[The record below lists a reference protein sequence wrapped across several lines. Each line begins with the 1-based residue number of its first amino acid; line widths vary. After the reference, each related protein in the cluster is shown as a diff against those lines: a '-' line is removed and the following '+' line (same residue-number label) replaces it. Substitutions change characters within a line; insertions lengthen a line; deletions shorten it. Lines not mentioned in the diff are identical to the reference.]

1 MDEKRLSRYIDSL
14 NKGKKPKEHKNNR
27 LQKKEQEE
35 QILFETVRR
44 VKSLGEVEYPKDTF
58 QEQLIYSLT
67 GGKPMEH
74 KSERK
79 KPILIYAVVAAS
91 ILLFVTM
98 YQFLPNKNTSIVSAM
113 ERAISEMKAYH
124 GIIEFS
130 ETNGLGETITQAKR
144 EVWADKD
151 GNYYVIDLEGTS
163 KGLITGKNE
172 KQKWQ
177 LIPEER
183 IAYLLP
189 TFPDVYSFSFE
200 LGNEIEDVTKAQT
213 VKRVGIEELNG
224 RKTTKLEVTPDGGES
239 YFLWI
244 DNKTDLPLQRVSPMQ
259 NAIQM
264 KVTYNLIEFID
275 EIPGNLL
282 AYTTPNGY
290 KEVDK
295 NTEQVAVS
303 LEEAEIL
310 VGFYPVL
317 LEQIPEGY
325 TLSRIAI
332 ENQNSVVKLY
342 YVQNEGTD
350 TILFT
355 QTKEV
360 DEFLPASTA
369 ILGTINNKQAEIIT
383 AEAVKSIRWQ
393 ENGMEYG
400 IYGMIELDVLT
411 EFAKGVS
418 GGEVEIPTSSQRAN
432 EPKIKVEVNLSVE
445 ENEQKSVDAGHS
457 PWRLDPVF
465 VAQVFASLLMEPEG
479 IVGDYP
485 IAYDKIKIIINDGVD
500 AIAEIMD
507 EKSIAKYVYL
517 ERLVRQDDTGIWTVV
532 GYDPAY

>member
-1 MDEKRLSRYIDSL
+1 MDEKRLSKYIDSL
-14 NKGKKPKEHKNNR
+14 NKGKKPKEHKNNS
-27 LQKKEQEE
+27 LQEKEQEE
-35 QILFETVRR
+35 QILLETVRR
-44 VKSLGEVEYPKDTF
+44 VKSLGEMEYPKDNF
-58 QEQLIYSLT
+58 QEKLIYSLT
-67 GGKPMEH
+67 GGKAM
-74 KSERK
+74 KNKRRRK
-79 KPILIYAVVAAS
+79 KPIFIYAAIAAS
-91 ILLFVTM
+91 ILLLVVV
-98 YQFLPNKNTSIVSAM
+98 YQFLPSKNTNIVSAM
-113 ERAISEMKAYH
+113 ERAIGEMNAYH

-130 ETNGLGETITQAKR
+130 ETNGLGETITQSKR
-144 EVWADKD
+144 EVWADKS

-189 TFPDVYSFSFE
+189 VFPDVYSFTFE
-200 LGNEIEDVTKAQT
+200 LANEIEDVTKAQT
-213 VKRVGIEELNG
+213 VKKIGIEDLNG
-224 RKTTKLEVTPDGGES
+224 RKTTKLEVTPDGGDS

-244 DNKTDLPLQRVSPMQ
+244 DNETDLPLQRVSPMQ

-264 KVTYNLIEFID
+264 KVTYNSIEFID

-282 AYTTPNGY
+282 AYTAPDGY

-295 NTEQVAVS
+295 NTEQVVVS
-303 LEEAEIL
+303 LEEAKIL

-325 TLSRIAI
+325 TLNRIAI
-332 ENQNSVVKLY
+332 ENHNTVVKLY
-342 YVQNEGTD
+342 YTQNKGMG

-355 QTKEV
+355 QTKEMN
-360 DEFLPASTA
+360 EFLPAPTA

-400 IYGMIELDVLT
+400 IYGMIELEALT

-418 GGEVEIPTSSQRAN
+418 GGEVEIPASSQRAN
-432 EPKIKVEVNLSVE
+432 EPKIKVEVNQSVE

-465 VAQVFASLLMEPEG
+465 VAQVFSSLLMEPEG
-479 IVGDYP
+479 IAGDYP
-485 IAYDKIKIIINDGVD
+485 IAYDKIKIIMNDGVD

-532 GYDPAY
+532 GYDPVE